1 MKNENKLTAI
11 VKRLGVKHII
21 FIVTMAIL
29 AIVPLFVNSYV
40 LKIFQSAAIN
50 MIFGMSLNL
59 LMGIGGTVS
68 FGHAAFYGVGAY
80 TTACMWYHFGWNFTS
95 AFPLV
100 IVFSAIAGLLLAIPM
115 SRITGRYVTIITLS
129 YAEIMNLIMRN
140 WTKVTNGVMGIL
152 NIPNIKLFGFE
163 LAFKD
168 EQYWFILILVVVTY
182 VMINWLVNSKLG
194 RNLQAMR
201 DDSIAAEA
209 MGIPLFSH
217 KVIIFTI
224 SAIFAGIAGALY
236 AHIYGYIDY
245 TVFTSNLSFNCISI
259 VVVGG
264 LGNFVGT
271 IFGALFLTILPEML
285 RNVDF
290 LFNYRMIVY
299 GIILVLVMWWNH
311 SIPGAKLKARIRGAF
326 NGLLHRK
333 GAETAEEV

>member
-1 MKNENKLTAI
+1 MKNENKFTEI
-11 VKRLGVKHII
+11 VKRLGVRHLI
-21 FIVTMAIL
+21 FFVTMIVL

-100 IVFSAIAGLLLAIPM
+100 ILFSAIAGLLLAIPM
-115 SRITGRYVTIITLS
+115 SRVTGRYVTIITLS
-129 YAEIMNLIMRN
+129 YAEILNLIMRN

-163 LAFKD
+163 LAYKD
-168 EQYWFILILVVVTY
+168 EQYWFILVLVVVSY

-245 TVFTSNLSFNCISI
+245 TVFTSNLSVNCIS
-259 VVVGG
+259 VVVPSSE
-264 LGNFVGT
+264 LC
-271 IFGALFLTILPEML
+271 
-285 RNVDF
+285 
-290 LFNYRMIVY
+290 
-299 GIILVLVMWWNH
+299 
-311 SIPGAKLKARIRGAF
+311 S
-326 NGLLHRK
+326 
-333 GAETAEEV
+333 

>member
-1 MKNENKLTAI
+1 
-11 VKRLGVKHII
+11 
-21 FIVTMAIL
+21 
-29 AIVPLFVNSYV
+29 
-40 LKIFQSAAIN
+40 
-50 MIFGMSLNL
+50 
-59 LMGIGGTVS
+59 
-68 FGHAAFYGVGAY
+68 
-80 TTACMWYHFGWNFTS
+80 
-95 AFPLV
+95 
-100 IVFSAIAGLLLAIPM
+100 LLAIPM

-129 YAEIMNLIMRN
+129 YAEIVNLIMRN

-152 NIPNIKLFGFE
+152 NIPNFRLFGFE
-163 LAFKD
+163 LAYKD
-168 EQYWFILILVVVTY
+168 EQYWLVLVFVVITY
-182 VMINWLVNSKLG
+182 IMINWLVKSKLG

-201 DDSIAAEA
+201 DDTIAAEA
-209 MGIPLFSH
+209 MGINLFSH

-271 IFGALFLTILPEML
+271 IFGALFLTILPEYL

-299 GIILVLVMWWNH
+299 GIILVLVMWLNH
-311 SIPGAKLKARIRGAF
+311 SVPGAKLKEKF
-326 NGLLHRK
+326 FSLFKRK
-333 GAETAEEV
+333 KAEITEEV

>member
-1 MKNENKLTAI
+1 MEKKNIIQKLGA
-11 VKRLGVKHII
+11 KHII
-21 FIVTMAIL
+21 FFVTML
-29 AIVPLFVNSYV
+29 VMVFVPFFTNDYV
-40 LKIFQSAAIN
+40 LKIFQAAAIN

-80 TTACMWYHFGWNFTS
+80 TTACMWYHFGWDFSS

-100 IVFSAIAGLLLAIPM
+100 IIFSALAGLLLAIPM

-129 YAEIMNLIMRN
+129 YAEIVNLIMRN

-152 NIPNIKLFGFE
+152 NIPNFKIFGFE
-163 LAFKD
+163 LAYKD
-168 EQYWFILILVVVTY
+168 EQYWLILVFVVITY
-182 VMINWLVNSKLG
+182 VMINWLVKSKLG

-201 DDSIAAEA
+201 DDTIAAEA
-209 MGIPLFSH
+209 MGINLFSH

-271 IFGALFLTILPEML
+271 IFGALFLTILPEYL
-285 RNVDF
+285 RNVEF

-299 GIILVLVMWWNH
+299 GIILVLVMWLNH
-311 SIPGAKLKARIRGAF
+311 SVPGAKLKEKVTALF
-326 NGLLHRK
+326 KRK
-333 GAETAEEV
+333 KAEIAEEV

>member
-1 MKNENKLTAI
+1 MEKKNNLKTLI
-11 VKRLGVKHII
+11 KKFGVKHII
-21 FIVTMAIL
+21 FTLTMIVMV
-29 AIVPLFVNSYV
+29 IVPLFVDNYV
-40 LKIFQSAAIN
+40 LKILQSAAIN

-68 FGHAAFYGVGAY
+68 FGHACFYGVGAY
-80 TTACMWYHFGWNFTS
+80 TTACMWFHFGWTS
-95 AFPLV
+95 TMAFPLV

-129 YAEIMNLIMRN
+129 YAEILNLIMRN

-152 NIPNIKLFGFE
+152 NIPNFNLFGLE
-163 LAFKD
+163 LKYKD
-168 EQYWFILILVVVTY
+168 EQYWFILIFVVITY

-201 DDSIAAEA
+201 DDPIAAEA
-209 MGIPLFSH
+209 MGINLFSH

-224 SAIFAGIAGALY
+224 SAVFAGIAGSLY

-285 RNVDF
+285 RNIEF

-299 GIILVLVMWWNH
+299 GIILVLVMWMNH
-311 SIPGAKLKARIRGAF
+311 SIPGAKIKAAF
-326 NGLLHRK
+326 ANMFRKIFHR
-333 GAETAEEV
+333 ASPEAIEEV

>member
-1 MKNENKLTAI
+1 MEKKNTLSSLVRK
-11 VKRLGVKHII
+11 LGVKHII
-21 FIVTMAIL
+21 FAVTMVL
-29 AIVPLFVNSYV
+29 MAIVPFFVNNYV
-40 LKIFQSAAIN
+40 LRIFQSAAIN

-68 FGHAAFYGVGAY
+68 FGHACFYGVGAY
-80 TTACMWYHFGWNFTS
+80 TTACMWYHFGWSFSS

-100 IVFSAIAGLLLAIPM
+100 IIFSAIAGLLLAVPM
-115 SRITGRYVTIITLS
+115 SRITGRYVTLITQAYS
-129 YAEIMNLIMRN
+129 EILNLVMRN
-140 WTKVTNGVMGIL
+140 WTSVTNGVMGIL
-152 NIPNIKLFGFE
+152 NIPNFKIFGYE
-163 LAFKD
+163 LKYKD
-168 EQYWFILILVVVTY
+168 EQYWFILIFVIITY

-201 DDSIAAEA
+201 DDTIAAEA
-209 MGIPLFSH
+209 MGINLFSH

-245 TVFTSNLSFNCISI
+245 TVFTSNLSFNCISV

-264 LGNFVGT
+264 LGNFIGT
-271 IFGALFLTILPEML
+271 VFGALFLTILPEML

-299 GIILVLVMWWNH
+299 GIILVLVMWLNH
-311 SIPGAKLKARIRGAF
+311 SVPGAKSKDYFRNLFGKIF
-326 NGLLHRK
+326 HRSRVE
-333 GAETAEEV
+333 AIEEV